1 MNRNFK
7 NAEYFEGLI
16 AGWSLTPPEGFE
28 TLLPTLSLMGFS
40 CEDFEFSH
48 DEFPSLGITLLER
61 SHLDIYIQVFYA
73 AELGAGDPHSEMP
86 EPLVGYVVAESL
98 LTDDINDYD
107 FTQFD
112 EPADVLEHIIKAMDK
127 FKSLYP
133 DEPKTVKAVPNC
145 IDDFDEWFNA
155 AKFVDVSELDKTE
168 HGGFAYGKS
177 FPVGDSA
184 SEETGALVGMWLF
197 PDGLHIVEFEEAFH
211 APFFDDVIER
221 NRLYHPVISEKSL
234 YDAIH
239 WKSERAVRL
248 MHTYNSRMLM
258 FCAIELYYATYPD
271 DLQARTGR
279 PRGHRFFER
288 TFAPTRENL

>member
-40 CEDFEFSH
+40 CEEFEFSH

-98 LTDDINDYD
+98 LSDDINDYD

-112 EPADVLEHIIKAMDK
+112 EPADVLEHIIKCMDK

-133 DEPKTVKAVPNC
+133 DTSDRRVWE
-145 IDDFDEWFNA
+145 
-155 AKFVDVSELDKTE
+155 
-168 HGGFAYGKS
+168 
-177 FPVGDSA
+177 
-184 SEETGALVGMWLF
+184 
-197 PDGLHIVEFEEAFH
+197 
-211 APFFDDVIER
+211 
-221 NRLYHPVISEKSL
+221 
-234 YDAIH
+234 
-239 WKSERAVRL
+239 
-248 MHTYNSRMLM
+248 
-258 FCAIELYYATYPD
+258 
-271 DLQARTGR
+271 
-279 PRGHRFFER
+279 
-288 TFAPTRENL
+288 